1 MRQVAG
7 GTSII
12 HKTLDALRPP
22 SVGTTL
28 LLDITGFDG
37 FACLEQSA
45 GNRVMCASVLLDAPS
60 VDELTSRV
68 ANSVHNAC
76 RSGQL
81 ELPGFPDY
89 GPVLAALKGGA
100 TETVHKD
107 YKVCSVVNSSQL
119 AVLQVYAQ
127 RWLDEELTKEQATRI
142 ITDHNAKFNPDGD
155 FLQGEVKTEP
165 TADEAPA
172 KKIKLE
178 DGDTC
183 TEQQSPNWSARDFL
197 LAEATECMQDSAG
210 RWVKFV
216 AAMDM
221 LVLIER
227 KDLPEHLMKCPSV
240 ERPVMLKKILLEL
253 EDNGE
258 VALKMSHHV
267 FTGTGE
273 QKVLQADK
281 PLCFLLDER
290 KEQEGDEKKGKKKKG
305 KKKQKQ
311 DQSPT
316 FKNFGALLNLAK
328 LKGNS
333 KLVIGWR
340 MRPSW

>member
-1 MRQVAG
+1 MKSCQVAG

-37 FACLEQSA
+37 FACLAALEEMGGRYQFDHSGVPGSSSVSVEYDRKSCGKTKRSCWESNETNCSTCLTTTLLQEQSA
-45 GNRVMCASVLLDAPS
+45 GNRVISASVLLDAPS

-155 FLQGEVKTEP
+155 FLQGEVKQ
-165 TADEAPA
+165 
-172 KKIKLE
+172 L
-178 DGDTC
+178 GF
-183 TEQQSPNWSARDFL
+183 N
-197 LAEATECMQDSAG
+197 
-210 RWVKFV
+210 
-216 AAMDM
+216 
-221 LVLIER
+221 
-227 KDLPEHLMKCPSV
+227 
-240 ERPVMLKKILLEL
+240 
-253 EDNGE
+253 
-258 VALKMSHHV
+258 
-267 FTGTGE
+267 
-273 QKVLQADK
+273 
-281 PLCFLLDER
+281 
-290 KEQEGDEKKGKKKKG
+290 
-305 KKKQKQ
+305 
-311 DQSPT
+311 
-316 FKNFGALLNLAK
+316 
-328 LKGNS
+328 
-333 KLVIGWR
+333 
-340 MRPSW
+340 